1 MSDNRE
7 STPYPSFK
15 ISYSSVVESDRVLFS
30 RECAKFFKII
40 SALISGDFILS
51 EYVFIHDFIIK
62 PSIDNEEINWE
73 LFAITTSVSFG
84 FFGIILFLFYLKKLL
99 LTKITR
105 FIYLIIGII
114 YFLFQVS
121 LKMYHLSEKDFD
133 LDIYDIIL
141 FIVLALS
148 IIPRITGFLYIRVF
162 EKTIKKIN
170 DAKIAE
176 EHEMFIEKVSGNM
189 DRSTVGNRVLDKE
202 IEKELEKDEEEVIFK
217 VTNEKILGNTN
228 ENNKN
233 QNKKKDKD
241 ENKEEIAD
249 MD

>member
-84 FFGIILFLFYLKKLL
+84 FFGIILFLLYLKK
-99 LTKITR
+99 
-105 FIYLIIGII
+105 
-114 YFLFQVS
+114 
-121 LKMYHLSEKDFD
+121 
-133 LDIYDIIL
+133 
-141 FIVLALS
+141 
-148 IIPRITGFLYIRVF
+148 
-162 EKTIKKIN
+162 
-170 DAKIAE
+170 
-176 EHEMFIEKVSGNM
+176 
-189 DRSTVGNRVLDKE
+189 
-202 IEKELEKDEEEVIFK
+202 
-217 VTNEKILGNTN
+217 
-228 ENNKN
+228 
-233 QNKKKDKD
+233 
-241 ENKEEIAD
+241 
-249 MD
+249 